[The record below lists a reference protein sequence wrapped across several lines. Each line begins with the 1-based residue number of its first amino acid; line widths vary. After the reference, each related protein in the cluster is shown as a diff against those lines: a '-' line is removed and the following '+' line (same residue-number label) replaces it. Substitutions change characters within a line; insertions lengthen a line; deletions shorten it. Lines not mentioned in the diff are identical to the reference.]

1 MNKNDNL
8 DSLIHIDAY
17 VDFLQ
22 GIYAIR
28 ESLIQQMHDTTS
40 DRIQQI
46 SGRILQCDDILG
58 MGGYDRIVSRRG
70 NDSYSI

>member
-1 MNKNDNL
+1 MKKPDSL

-22 GIYAIR
+22 GVYAIS
-28 ESLIQQMHDTTS
+28 ESLIQQMHDVPS

-46 SGRILQCDDILG
+46 SGRILQCDDILS
-58 MGGYDRIVSRRG
+58 MGGYDRVVSRRG
-70 NDSYSI
+70 NV

>member
-1 MNKNDNL
+1 MKQDPL

-17 VDFLQ
+17 VDFLH

-28 ESLIQQMHDTTS
+28 ESLIQQLHDVPS

-46 SGRILQCDDILG
+46 SGRILQCDDILT
-58 MGGYDRIVSRRG
+58 MGGYSRIVSRKG
-70 NDSYSI
+70 EL

>member
-1 MNKNDNL
+1 MKKPDSL

-22 GIYAIR
+22 GVYAIR
-28 ESLIQQMHDTTS
+28 ESLIQQMHDVPS

-46 SGRILQCDDILG
+46 SGRILQCDDILS
-58 MGGYDRIVSRRG
+58 MGGYDRVVSRRG
-70 NDSYSI
+70 NV

>member
-1 MNKNDNL
+1 MANTKDNL

-17 VDFLQ
+17 VEFLD
-22 GIYAIR
+22 GIYALR
-28 ESLIQQMHDTTS
+28 ESLIQQLHDVSS

-46 SGRILQCDDILG
+46 SGRILQCDDILQ

-70 NDSYSI
+70 

>member
-1 MNKNDNL
+1 MKKPDSL

-22 GIYAIR
+22 GVYAIR
-28 ESLIQQMHDTTS
+28 ESLIQQMHDVSS

-46 SGRILQCDDILG
+46 SGRILQCDDILS
-58 MGGYDRIVSRRG
+58 MGGYDRVVSRRG
-70 NDSYSI
+70 NV

>member
-1 MNKNDNL
+1 MKKPDGI

-28 ESLIQQMHDTTS
+28 ESLIQQMHDVPS

-46 SGRILQCDDILG
+46 SGRILQCDDTLS
-58 MGGYDRIVSRRG
+58 MGGYDRVVSRRG
-70 NDSYSI
+70 NV